1 MPNQTRCSNGTRK
14 NRATGKCEKSK
25 EGEKKKRCPK
35 GTRRSQFSGNCESYR
50 DLILNGMKHMIQV
63 EHKPVK
69 KISIADSPCPVCLK
83 KLGNDS
89 YKTNCGH
96 HYHKDCFR
104 VYCTLQHIDNGDK
117 ECCMVCGKSISAEC
131 DKMKPINSSGIFYQ
145 LNLFTWPQTAV
156 WKQHKTN
163 QIFRFLDN
171 ESFNPNVKNDQ
182 DESVLQVA
190 IQRDMPDVVENLL
203 KRSNI
208 RVTDEDVQ
216 SLIVS
221 RQSNKSKMVTA
232 FKKHKKIPK
241 ALKGLV

>member
-1 MPNQTRCSNGTRK
+1 MTRSRCPKGTRK
-14 NRATGKCEKSK
+14 NRATGNCEKHK

-50 DLILNGMKHMIQV
+50 DLILNGMEHMIQV
-63 EHKPVK
+63 EYKPVK
-69 KISIADSPCPVCLK
+69 KISIADRPCPVCLK

-104 VYCTLQHIDNGDK
+104 VYCAVQDVENRNK
-117 ECCMVCGKSISAEC
+117 ESCMVCGKSISAEC
-131 DKMKPINSSGIFYQ
+131 DKLKPIKSSGIFYQ
-145 LNLFTWPQTAV
+145 LDLFTWPQTAA
-156 WKQHKTN
+156 WKEHKTS

-190 IQRDMPDVVENLL
+190 IQKDMLDVVENLL
-203 KRSNI
+203 KRSDI
-208 RVTDEDVQ
+208 RVSDDDVRA
-216 SLIVS
+216 LIVS

-232 FKKHKKIPK
+232 FKKYKKIPK